1 MELVKPAIGLVFW
14 MLFFFGIIFFILK
27 KYAFPAIIKGLKER
41 EDSIQSALDQARE
54 AREEMNKLKSDNER
68 ILAEARSERDKLLK
82 EARETKDSIVHEA
95 KSKAQV
101 EADRIMKQAREA
113 ILSEKNAAI
122 NDIKNQVSTLSVAIA
137 EKLLQNELTAPEKQK
152 SLVQE
157 LLKDLKL
164 N

>member
-68 ILAEARSERDKLLK
+68 ILAEARNERDKLLK

-101 EADRIMKQAREA
+101 EADRIMKQAR
-113 ILSEKNAAI
+113 
-122 NDIKNQVSTLSVAIA
+122 
-137 EKLLQNELTAPEKQK
+137 
-152 SLVQE
+152 
-157 LLKDLKL
+157 
-164 N
+164 